1 MRLKKDMFMHYWR
14 EIFYGVGV
22 IVSIVVVYY
31 FIKEFKK
38 IAREKDDYDG
48 KVDLPD

>member
-1 MRLKKDMFMHYWR
+1 MHYWR

-22 IVSIVVVYY
+22 IVAIVVIYQ
-31 FIKEFKK
+31 FAKEFKK

-48 KVDLPD
+48 KRDLPD